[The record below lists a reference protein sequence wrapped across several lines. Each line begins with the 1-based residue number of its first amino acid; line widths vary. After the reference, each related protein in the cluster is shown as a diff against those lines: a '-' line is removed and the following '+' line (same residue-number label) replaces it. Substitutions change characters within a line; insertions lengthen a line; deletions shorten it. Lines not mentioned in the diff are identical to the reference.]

1 MYIFNF
7 TFHGSKIK
15 GTFSYKILSHI
26 KIIHVT
32 KQKHVKINIIYVN
45 VEGSEKRKIKYY
57 FTVQKV
63 KFIHSNENDKW
74 SEMLN
79 FNSISI

>member
-26 KIIHVT
+26 KIIQVI
-32 KQKHVKINIIYVN
+32 KQKYFKINIIYVN
-45 VEGSEKRKIKYY
+45 VEGSEKRKKESTTLLY
-57 FTVQKV
+57 K
-63 KFIHSNENDKW
+63 K
-74 SEMLN
+74 
-79 FNSISI
+79 